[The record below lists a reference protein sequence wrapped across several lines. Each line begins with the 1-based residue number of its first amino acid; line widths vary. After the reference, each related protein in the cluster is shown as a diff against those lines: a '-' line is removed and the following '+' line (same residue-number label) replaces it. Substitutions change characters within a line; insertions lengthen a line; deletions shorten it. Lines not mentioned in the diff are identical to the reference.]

1 MCNAIHSLIYSIFV
15 RIVPHAHTTN
25 MTFYIENIGWYGV
38 CMVRLSHSVLRVSS
52 YVLYVIYSLL
62 HASLDFQS
70 SLLETQRCVLSTNVS
85 SIQVAARPHCKV
97 QRVFCHWAFSKF
109 FYISYLFFHV
119 KKFQTKKKIII
130 KYLKI
135 KK

>member
-1 MCNAIHSLIYSIFV
+1 MCNAIPTRSYTQFSV

-38 CMVRLSHSVLRVSS
+38 CGAVVSLRFACSS

-70 SLLETQRCVLSTNVS
+70 SLLETQS
-85 SIQVAARPHCKV
+85 
-97 QRVFCHWAFSKF
+97 AF
-109 FYISYLFFHV
+109 
-119 KKFQTKKKIII
+119 
-130 KYLKI
+130 
-135 KK
+135 